1 MRKINGKELNVVMDE
16 LRKPFETHDVDFGGH
31 PIIPYEAIR
40 ERANQVLGF
49 NYSDEHTIMF
59 KEVEGEHVVCV
70 DMKISIFDD
79 EGKLV
84 ASRSHSRSSILTR
97 YSKGEKKGKVC
108 FDNDDFSST
117 VSLAF
122 KKAFTKFG
130 LGDQFAVA
138 NAMTSM
144 DHKVETKVDEN
155 KDGIRKL
162 KGYLTLIS
170 KVSNENG
177 THYSFQNNSGE
188 IAQFTVVNPEKVK
201 NYAKLSSLTPGS
213 SVEVMFTIP
222 DLKLL
227 GVV

>member
-1 MRKINGKELNVVMDE
+1 MRKINGKELSAVMDE
-16 LRKPFETHDVDFGGH
+16 LNKPFEAHDVDFGGH

-40 ERANQVLGF
+40 ERANQVLGL
-49 NYSDEHTIMF
+49 NYSDEHTIMH

-79 EGKLV
+79 EGALV

-97 YSKGEKKGKVC
+97 YSKGEKKGKIS

-138 NAMTSM
+138 NALLSM
-144 DHKVETKVDEN
+144 DHKVEPKVGRTNE
-155 KDGIRKL
+155 GPRKL
-162 KGYLTLIS
+162 KGYLTLLS
-170 KVSNENG
+170 KVSDENG
-177 THYSFQNNSGE
+177 THYNFQKNSGE
-188 IAQFTVVNPEKVK
+188 TAQFTVVNPEEVK
-201 NYAKLSSLTPGS
+201 NYVKLASMDFGS
-213 SVEVMFTIP
+213 SAEVIFTVP
-222 DLKLL
+222 DLKILA
-227 GVV
+227 VV